1 MRVPGFLLGI
11 DLSVRAGEIVGIA
24 GLVGAGRTEL
34 LRALAGLDP
43 ASEGSLRIDGK
54 AIPWPRSPRAAL
66 ELGIALA
73 PEDRKSQGLVL
84 GMPTFDNLNLTSLG
98 RVSTGSVLVR
108 SRGAPREQKHSGAG

>member
-1 MRVPGFLLGI
+1 M
-11 DLSVRAGEIVGIA
+11 
-24 GLVGAGRTEL
+24 GAGRTEL

-43 ASEGSLRIDGK
+43 ASEGSLRIDGT
-54 AIPWPRSPRAAL
+54 AVAWPRSPSAAL

-98 RVSTGSVLVR
+98 RVATGRLIVR
-108 SRGAPREQKHSGAG
+108 VRRDPARRSAWEDG